1 LVLNYLI
8 QVVCF
13 TYWNFDFKL
22 FWGTS
27 TASDAIWRYVQNGG
41 KIEYFSNKIFFYLLI
56 SPTTVSFNV
65 QRIFRREIIKSAV
78 KGLMAV
84 QIQEHSL

>member
-1 LVLNYLI
+1 MLVLNNLI

-27 TASDAIWRYVQNGG
+27 TAIWRHVENGG
-41 KIEYFSNKIFFYLLI
+41 KIEYFQKKIYFAK

-65 QRIFRREIIKSAV
+65 QHIFRSEIIKLAV
-78 KGLMAV
+78 KGLIFV
-84 QIQEHSL
+84 T